1 MEQKKQEENSPIPVT
16 VKSACATPAELVA
29 LAAAAGVGKVR
40 QNYVRMFLLACA
52 AGAFIGVGGMC
63 SVAVGKGLPSADAG
77 LQRFA
82 FGAVFPVGLVLVV
95 LTGAELITGNF
106 AVLLC
111 ALLARR
117 VRVGETLVAWLVV
130 YAGNLAGAL
139 GLAYFLAFLPNLYAA
154 EPHLSGVQAL
164 AEGKVAQGFGALV
177 LSGVGCNWLVCCAVL
192 TAMGARDAA
201 SKVLLVW
208 FPIQTFVTIGFEHS
222 VANMALV
229 PIGILYGA
237 DVTFGEFVVRNLVP
251 VTLGNMIGAW
261 LLVALVEWYAFGIN
275 RSPGKKSVVAAA
287 AVATTTREEQ
297 RPEDAAVEEEGD
309 KEEKKPA
316 EVEEEVAQ
324 VVEQQK
330 EHRESK
336 SKKRHKKRRHQ
347 SSGNGEGETGGEDA
361 VAMET
366 MV

>member
-1 MEQKKQEENSPIPVT
+1 MAVT
-16 VKSACATPAELVA
+16 VKSSCATPTELVA
-29 LAAAAGVGKVR
+29 LAAAAGVGKAR

-52 AGAFIGVGGMC
+52 AGALIGVGGMC
-63 SVAVGKGLPSADAG
+63 SVTVGKGLPSADAG

-111 ALLARR
+111 AFLARR
-117 VRVGETLVAWLVV
+117 IRLGEMLAAWVVV

-154 EPHLSGVQAL
+154 DPHLSGVQAL

-177 LSGVGCNWLVCCAVL
+177 LSGVGCNWLVCLAVL

-201 SKVLLVW
+201 SKVLVVW
-208 FPIQTFVTIGFEHS
+208 FPIQTFVTVGFEHS

-261 LLVALVEWYAFGIN
+261 LLVALVLWYAYGID
-275 RSPGKKSVVAAA
+275 RTAPAQQPPSADASSTSPAAETAETTGKEPEEAEAEVVVDTTERHESKKS
-287 AVATTTREEQ
+287 
-297 RPEDAAVEEEGD
+297 
-309 KEEKKPA
+309 
-316 EVEEEVAQ
+316 
-324 VVEQQK
+324 
-330 EHRESK
+330 
-336 SKKRHKKRRHQ
+336 KRHSRKRRHR
-347 SSGNGEGETGGEDA
+347 STSAAARVADAGDA
-361 VAMET
+361 VAMES
-366 MV
+366 VV

>member
-1 MEQKKQEENSPIPVT
+1 MAVT
-16 VKSACATPAELVA
+16 VKSSCATPAELVA
-29 LAAAAGVGKVR
+29 LASAAGVGKAR

-63 SVAVGKGLPSADAG
+63 SVTVGKGLPSADAG

-117 VRVGETLVAWLVV
+117 IHVGEMLAAWVVV
-130 YAGNLAGAL
+130 YAGNLVGAL
-139 GLAYFLAFLPNLYAA
+139 GLAYFLAFLPNLYVAD
-154 EPHLSGVQAL
+154 PYLSGVQAL
-164 AEGKVAQGFGALV
+164 AEGKVAQDFGALV
-177 LSGVGCNWLVCCAVL
+177 LSGVGCNWLVCFAVL

-201 SKVLLVW
+201 SKVLVVW
-208 FPIQTFVTIGFEHS
+208 FPIQTFVTVGFEHS

-261 LLVALVEWYAFGIN
+261 LLVALVQWYAYGID
-275 RSPGKKSVVAAA
+275 RTASSKPADASSSSSVTSTAAA
-287 AVATTTREEQ
+287 EAAE
-297 RPEDAAVEEEGD
+297 AVEEEEE
-309 KEEKKPA
+309 EEKEPG
-316 EVEEEVAQ
+316 ETDGEQ
-324 VVEQQK
+324 VVDTAER
-330 EHRESK
+330 HESK
-336 SKKRHKKRRHQ
+336 SKRRSKKRRHR
-347 SSGNGEGETGGEDA
+347 STSARVADAGDAGDA
-361 VAMET
+361 VAMES
-366 MV
+366 VV

>member
-1 MEQKKQEENSPIPVT
+1 MAVT
-16 VKSACATPAELVA
+16 VKSSCATPAELVA
-29 LAAAAGVGKVR
+29 LASAAGVGKAR

-117 VRVGETLVAWLVV
+117 IHVGEMLAAWVVV
-130 YAGNLAGAL
+130 YAGNLLGAL
-139 GLAYFLAFLPNLYAA
+139 GLAYFLAFLPNLYVAD
-154 EPHLSGVQAL
+154 PYLSGVQAL
-164 AEGKVAQGFGALV
+164 AEGKVAQDFGALV
-177 LSGVGCNWLVCCAVL
+177 LSGVGCNWLVCFAVL

-201 SKVLLVW
+201 SKVLVVW
-208 FPIQTFVTIGFEHS
+208 FPIQTFVTVGFEHS

-237 DVTFGEFVVRNLVP
+237 DVTFGEFVVRNLIP

-261 LLVALVEWYAFGIN
+261 LLVALVQWYAYGID
-275 RSPGKKSVVAAA
+275 RTPPSKPADASSSSSSVASTA
-287 AVATTTREEQ
+287 ATTAE
-297 RPEDAAVEEEGD
+297 AAVEEE
-309 KEEKKPA
+309 EEPR
-316 EVEEEVAQ
+316 ETDEEQ
-324 VVEQQK
+324 VVDTAER
-330 EHRESK
+330 HESK
-336 SKKRHKKRRHQ
+336 SKRRSKKRRHR
-347 SSGNGEGETGGEDA
+347 STSARVADAGDA
-361 VAMET
+361 VAMES
-366 MV
+366 VV